1 MLIRRMRRSGAIRR
15 LAAAATALVM
25 TATALLA
32 ADRPTPDQAEQT
44 LRAGSARFTA
54 HELQFPR
61 QDRYIRQ
68 AASSGQ
74 QPWVTILSCSD
85 SRLPVELVLDLGIG
99 DAFVVRVAGNVAG
112 IDELASVEYGV
123 DRLGTPLLAVL
134 GHTDCGAVSACVK
147 KSPASGYWPQV
158 VGQLDGA
165 VARAQRR
172 LSGMP
177 PDEETLIKCAIEENV
192 WRTIEALITQSPA
205 IYNRVQD
212 GRLRV
217 IGGIYNVDSGKLH
230 WLGVHPRQQCL
241 ELADAPPKSKA
252 VPAKAAAVAK
262 AVTPPH
268 PEGITSD
275 LAQLMLREGNKRF
288 AAGARTYP
296 NLHETRLE
304 QVAGGQH
311 PYATILSCSDAR
323 VPVEHI
329 FDAGL
334 GDLFVV
340 RVAGNVAGINEIG
353 TIEHGVGQ
361 LSTPLLVV
369 MGHTDCDIVRAA
381 ASGEK
386 FHGPLAELTDNI
398 VSAAPGDKA
407 QSPEAGSDDQASLA
421 VKSNV
426 QQSISD
432 ILKQS
437 AEVRRLVSAGMLQII
452 GAVYHLEDGYVEWL
466 GPHPQQKQILAGFIK
481 PVPPKRERERELW
494 QFGDDQSHSNY
505 GDDND

>member
-1 MLIRRMRRSGAIRR
+1 MPIVSMRRSGAVRR
-15 LAAAATALVM
+15 LVLAVTVLVAAATALS
-25 TATALLA
+25 A
-32 ADRPTPDQAEQT
+32 AERPTPDRAEQR
-44 LRAGSARFTA
+44 LREGSARFTA

-99 DAFVVRVAGNVAG
+99 DAFVVRIAGNAAG
-112 IDELASVEYGV
+112 VDELASVEYGV
-123 DRLGTPLLAVL
+123 DRLETPLLAVL
-134 GHTDCGAVSACVK
+134 GHTDCGAVAACVK
-147 KSPASGYWPQV
+147 KSSATGYWPQV
-158 VGQLDGA
+158 VGQIDGA
-165 VARAQRR
+165 VTRAQRR

-177 PDEETLIKCAIEENV
+177 PDEETLIKCVIEENV

-241 ELADAPPKSKA
+241 ELADAPPASKA

-262 AVTPPH
+262 AVTPAH

-329 FDAGL
+329 FDVGL

-340 RVAGNVAGINEIG
+340 RVAGNVADVNEIG
-353 TIEHGVGQ
+353 TIEYGVEQ
-361 LSTPLLVV
+361 LLTPLLVV

-381 ASGEK
+381 AAGAE
-386 FHGPLAELTDNI
+386 FHGPLADLIDNI
-398 VSAAPGDKA
+398 VSAAPGNKA
-407 QSPEAGSDDQASLA
+407 QSAEAVSGDQGSQAE
-421 VKSNV
+421 KSNV
-426 QQSISD
+426 QKAISD
-432 ILKQS
+432 VLKQS
-437 AEVRRLVSAGMLQII
+437 AEVRRLVSGGMLQII

-466 GPHPQQKQILAGFIK
+466 GPHPQQKQILAAFTK
-481 PVPPKRERERELW
+481 PVQPKREREREQW
-494 QFGDDQSHSNY
+494 QFGDDQSQSNY
-505 GDDND
+505 DYDND